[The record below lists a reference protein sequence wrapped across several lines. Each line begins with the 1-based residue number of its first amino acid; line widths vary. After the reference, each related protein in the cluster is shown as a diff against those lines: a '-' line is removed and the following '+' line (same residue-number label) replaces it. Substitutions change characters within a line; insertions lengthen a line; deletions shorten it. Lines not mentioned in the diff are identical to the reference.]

1 MLQFWREKLLESA
14 LLVVADSSR
23 DMPEEFG
30 DALRSCL
37 THGDHL
43 ELSLLACAASMWCG
57 EDPDIGLPIAVASL
71 MLRAGITVH
80 LQISGFS
87 RLLDGFPV
95 LLDDPDPA
103 CAILCGDGLI
113 ALAVEHL
120 AGNAG
125 RRSHEL
131 ITDAV
136 EAIGSR
142 GVLAGL
148 SLEMSG
154 SSPLGLPDGRRTW
167 EIHSGQISRFA
178 SRGGALLAR
187 ATGVML
193 DDAAM
198 IGLLIGRARFLV
210 DGRRTPSMDGFKSR
224 ISIEARTLA
233 EQAETIMGHG
243 PEAALYSSIMYFSD
257 L

>member
-1 MLQFWREKLLESA
+1 LLQIWREKLLESA
-14 LLVVADSSR
+14 LQVAAQSTKDLP
-23 DMPEEFG
+23 DEFG
-30 DALRSCL
+30 DSLRSCL

-57 EDPDIGLPIAVASL
+57 EDPEKGMPVAVASL

-87 RLLDGFPV
+87 RRLDGFPV

-120 AGNAG
+120 AANAG

-148 SLEMSG
+148 SLEMS
-154 SSPLGLPDGRRTW
+154 SNSPLVLPDGRRTW
-167 EIHSGQISRFA
+167 EILSGQVSRFT

-210 DGRRTPSMDGFKSR
+210 DGRRTPSMDSLKSR

-233 EQAETIMGHG
+233 EQAEAITGHG
-243 PEAALYSSIMYFSD
+243 PESALYSSIMYFSD

>member
-1 MLQFWREKLLESA
+1 
-14 LLVVADSSR
+14 V
-23 DMPEEFG
+23 EFG

-57 EDPDIGLPIAVASL
+57 EDPVKGMPAAVASL

-80 LQISGFS
+80 LQVSGFS
-87 RLLDGFPV
+87 ERLDGFPV
-95 LLDDPDPA
+95 LLDEPDPA
-103 CAILCGDGLI
+103 CAILCGDGLL

-120 AGNAG
+120 ALNAG

-154 SSPLGLPDGRRTW
+154 NSPSVLPDGRKVW
-167 EIHSGQISRFA
+167 EMLSGQVSRFA
-178 SRGGALLAR
+178 SKGGALLAQ
-187 ATGVML
+187 ATGSML

-210 DGRRTPSMDGFKSR
+210 DGRRSPSMKGMKSKAA
-224 ISIEARTLA
+224 IEARTLA
-233 EQAETIMGHG
+233 EQAEAIAGHG
-243 PEAALYSSIMYFSD
+243 PEAALYSAIMYFSD